1 MTKTYSLGATARD
14 KSGKGASRATRRQ
27 GRVPAVI
34 YGNGQAPTNIS
45 LDPLELN
52 KALHR
57 TGFFASL
64 VDLKLDKGNQL
75 VLPRDVQFHPVTDN
89 PIHVDFMRVGSDTVL
104 TVAVPVQFLNDTTCP
119 GIKRGGVLNIVRHE
133 IEVTCRAD
141 NIPNKLVADL
151 AAMDIGDSLHI
162 SAIQLPDGVKP
173 TIARDFTVATVVAPT
188 IQNEAEDKPAAAAG
202 AEGAAAAGAEGGDAA
217 KKADANK
224 PAAKKPDGK

>member
-1 MTKTYSLGATARD
+1 MSKTYSLGATARN

-173 TIARDFTVATVVAPT
+173 TIARDFTIATVVAPT
-188 IQNEAEDKPAAAAG
+188 IQNEAEDKPAAAG

-217 KKADANK
+217 KKADAK

>member
-1 MTKTYSLGATARD
+1 MTTTYNMTAMPRE
-14 KSGKGASRATRRQ
+14 KSGKGASRAIRRQ

-34 YGNGQAPTNIS
+34 YGNGQTPVNVS

-64 VDLKLDKGNQL
+64 VDLKLDKGSHL
-75 VLPRDVQFHPVTDN
+75 VLPRDVQFHPVTDM
-89 PIHVDFMRVGSDTVL
+89 PIHVDLMRVGADTVL

-119 GIKRGGVLNIVRHE
+119 GVKRGGVLNIVRHE

-151 AAMDIGDSLHI
+151 ADMDIGDNLHI
-162 SAIQLPDGVKP
+162 SAIALPERCETDHCTGFY
-173 TIARDFTVATVVAPT
+173 RGYHC
-188 IQNEAEDKPAAAAG
+188 G
-202 AEGAAAAGAEGGDAA
+202 ADDCDRG
-217 KKADANK
+217 
-224 PAAKKPDGK
+224 